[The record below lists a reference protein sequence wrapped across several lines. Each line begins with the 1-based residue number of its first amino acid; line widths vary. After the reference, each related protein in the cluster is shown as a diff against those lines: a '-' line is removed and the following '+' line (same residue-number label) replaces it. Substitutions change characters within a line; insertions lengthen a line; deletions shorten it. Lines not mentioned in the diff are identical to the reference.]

1 MLKKSILSGVLG
13 RTWNSECPQARRNM
27 ISLQKV
33 PHRDRDRHL
42 PLPSQDLLS
51 TDSSREV
58 LPGKNLP
65 YWPYQGLETKQTS
78 LSLLSSEGFKASW
91 DRLALACVTEC
102 EGADTVSPW
111 PSRWFAAFLIGV
123 TKHTTKG
130 NVRSDGFVLAHI
142 GVSGVTD
149 SCEQPNLGVENR
161 TQGLNH

>member
-1 MLKKSILSGVLG
+1 MFWAEPGILNVLKLGSTWSVGRRYHTETETGTCPFRHKTCLAQTPPGKSYPV
-13 RTWNSECPQARRNM
+13 
-27 ISLQKV
+27 
-33 PHRDRDRHL
+33 
-42 PLPSQDLLS
+42 
-51 TDSSREV
+51 
-58 LPGKNLP
+58 KNLP

-130 NVRSDGFVLAHI
+130 NVRSDGFVLAHT

>member
-13 RTWNSECPQARRNM
+13 RTWNSECPQARLNM
-27 ISLQKV
+27 ISRQKV
-33 PHRDRDRHL
+33 PHRDRHL

-51 TDSSREV
+51 TDSSGEV
-58 LPGKNLP
+58 FPGKNLP

-102 EGADTVSPW
+102 EGADTVS
-111 PSRWFAAFLIGV
+111 WFAAFLIGV

-130 NVRSDGFVLAHI
+130 NVRSDGFVLAHT